1 MIVPL
6 LLVTALATQLP
17 EQTPS
22 TVAPPAAPQSVEAA
36 APAPAAVEAASDLPA
51 PSPPAPTSTAPPP
64 APPPPAPAPPVP
76 QRTTSSSEER
86 GIGLAV
92 LNLQTSGEIPKDLSS
107 ALSGLVAARLD
118 RAGVF
123 RIVSE
128 DDVKR
133 MVDFDQMKTAL
144 TCDDQASCLADIGAA
159 LGVPFMLTG
168 TVAKL
173 GSSYTL
179 ALTLVEIDKARV
191 EKRTSAVFTDV
202 DKLLAGL
209 DTEVERAV
217 QSLLYKEQGSLL
229 VVATEEGATIA
240 VDGNAL
246 GTSPLPATSVASG
259 PHRIT
264 INKDGFIQFAL
275 DVLVRPKETTTV
287 DAVLRPS
294 PEFLAA
300 YKARS
305 GGQRTAAWGTSVGG
319 VATTLVGGAG
329 VGWFFFRRE
338 GLRSEKGVGPAED
351 IGVNGAEYA
360 ELAGA
365 FWGGIGAAVVGVGL
379 VATSAVLFSTG
390 EDPDRYDALAVPG
403 SVGVAR

>member
-1 MIVPL
+1 MNFQT
-6 LLVTALATQLP
+6 LLVAALIAAQAP
-17 EQTPS
+17 G
-22 TVAPPAAPQSVEAA
+22 APPTAPDGEAPTP
-36 APAPAAVEAASDLPA
+36 PAAAVEAPSDAPA
-51 PSPPAPTSTAPPP
+51 TPPILAPPQ
-64 APPPPAPAPPVP
+64 PPPPRP
-76 QRTTSSSEER
+76 TTSSVALASEER
-86 GIGLAV
+86 GIGIAV

-191 EKRTSAVFTDV
+191 EKRTSVVFSDV
-202 DKLLAGL
+202 DTLLAGL

-217 QSLLYKEQGSLL
+217 RSLLYKEQGSLL
-229 VVATEEGATIA
+229 VLATEEGATVS

-246 GTSPLPATSVASG
+246 GTSPLPVTAVASG
-259 PHRIT
+259 PHRVT
-264 INKDGFIQFAL
+264 VNKDGFIQFAL
-275 DVLVRPKETTTV
+275 DVVVRPKEQTSI
-287 DAVLRPS
+287 DALLRPS

-300 YKARS
+300 YKARA
-305 GGQRTAAWGTSVGG
+305 GGQRTAAWGTSIGG
-319 VATTLVGGAG
+319 VASTLVSGAG
-329 VGWFFFRRE
+329 VGWFFVRRE
-338 GLRSEKGVGPAED
+338 GLRTAKGVGPAD
-351 IGVNGAEYA
+351 DVGVNGAEYA

-365 FWGGIGAAVVGVGL
+365 FWGGIGAAVVGAGL
-379 VATSAVLFSTG
+379 VATSAMLFSMG
-390 EDPDRYDALAVPG
+390 EDPDRYDALAAPAT
-403 SVGVAR
+403 VGASR